1 MLVRSKQDAEPM
13 DGGREGCD
21 WGFFPFG
28 RDLID
33 AGMIVSLGVKA

>member
-1 MLVRSKQDAEPM
+1 M
-13 DGGREGCD
+13 DVGREGCD

-33 AGMIVSLGVKA
+33 TGMIVSLGVKA